1 MPTTPIVHEIRQG
14 TKHIYTLQPG
24 DDWRLFKNYI
34 VIANPA
40 HPPFMI
46 DLFTGE
52 RKELSL
58 DAQALR
64 SPIE

>member
-1 MPTTPIVHEIRQG
+1 MESAQG
-14 TKHIYTLQPG
+14 KVVYELQPG
-24 DDWRLFKNYI
+24 DEWRIFKNHL

-52 RKELSL
+52 RKELSP
-58 DAQALR
+58 DAPTDNAR
-64 SPIE
+64 ANRGA

>member
-1 MPTTPIVHEIRQG
+1 MEPVTCEIRSG
-14 TKHIYTLQPG
+14 TKYIYTLQPG
-24 DDWRLFKNYI
+24 DDWRIYKNFV
-34 VIANPA
+34 VIANPN

-52 RKELSL
+52 RKELTP

-64 SPIE
+64 PPIE